1 MSRALTR
8 MAASN
13 GLACLPLAHLRRA
26 RGRALRPVT
35 ALKWTHV
42 VCAARAE
49 SDARETGPNCTAL
62 TLLGGSNGGLFG
74 RTDLDQN
81 SKPLRSSCVGAGL
94 GASRRSALRGSTNR
108 SPEKSELSSSLTSYV
123 RSTGRRNPEIRRDL
137 GRHHITLLGRAG
149 RGMLAWHSA
158 HRSRV
163 RRRFG
168 FIHYDAE
175 SPYR

>member
-49 SDARETGPNCTAL
+49 SDPSADIEAPVTRERL
-62 TLLGGSNGGLFG
+62 D
-74 RTDLDQN
+74 RTV
-81 SKPLRSSCVGAGL
+81 PR
-94 GASRRSALRGSTNR
+94 
-108 SPEKSELSSSLTSYV
+108 
-123 RSTGRRNPEIRRDL
+123 
-137 GRHHITLLGRAG
+137 
-149 RGMLAWHSA
+149 
-158 HRSRV
+158 
-163 RRRFG
+163 
-168 FIHYDAE
+168 
-175 SPYR
+175 

>member
-49 SDARETGPNCTAL
+49 SDPQRTLRRQSRARDWTELYRADL
-62 TLLGGSNGGLFG
+62 TWRL
-74 RTDLDQN
+74 
-81 SKPLRSSCVGAGL
+81 
-94 GASRRSALRGSTNR
+94 
-108 SPEKSELSSSLTSYV
+108 
-123 RSTGRRNPEIRRDL
+123 
-137 GRHHITLLGRAG
+137 
-149 RGMLAWHSA
+149 
-158 HRSRV
+158 
-163 RRRFG
+163 
-168 FIHYDAE
+168 
-175 SPYR
+175 